1 MSHRTWC
8 DTCRG
13 DSSRDD
19 QLLKCTS
26 CPKRF
31 HKECAGLRTH
41 PGDDWECPHCVNDKL
56 LDDGSNNNG
65 KKKGS
70 KNVVKKRI
78 TEVRKVHRQLKA
90 SSEVFLNSQKE
101 HLVPFADD
109 KWVTKQQEDSTTTNN
124 YNNESSM
131 TSITIGPKPEFVNAT
146 LREYQVTGVN
156 FLLGRYAVGTGC
168 IIADEMGL
176 GKTIQSLSF
185 LAALKDGG
193 LPGPHL
199 VVTVC
204 NMILL
209 LCMSM
214 SNTFS
219 HRKTHILIIY
229 ITSSIAASGL
239 AELAQRDQT
248 IHSRVECNQNSRGIE
263 REGSVTEQG

>member
-31 HKECAGLRTH
+31 HKECAGLRVH

-65 KKKGS
+65 KKKGSS

-204 NMILL
+204 YCYMICCLL
-209 LCMSM
+209 LFICY
-214 SNTFS
+214 
-219 HRKTHILIIY
+219 L
-229 ITSSIAASGL
+229 
-239 AELAQRDQT
+239 
-248 IHSRVECNQNSRGIE
+248 C
-263 REGSVTEQG
+263 

>member
-13 DSSRDD
+13 DSSKDD

-65 KKKGS
+65 KKKGSS

-124 YNNESSM
+124 CNNESSI

-146 LREYQVTGVN
+146 LREYQVIGVN

-199 VVTVC
+199 VVTVRYIC
-204 NMILL
+204 CLL
-209 LCMSM
+209 LCMLPTLH
-214 SNTFS
+214 TFS
-219 HRKTHILIIY
+219 HINSYSFYIHIHNII
-229 ITSSIAASGL
+229 
-239 AELAQRDQT
+239 
-248 IHSRVECNQNSRGIE
+248 NSR
-263 REGSVTEQG
+263 